1 LCGYEKPFPLKQ
13 ILISRSSQVII
24 NPRNRRVTA
33 FTVYGNFADPSF
45 RGNHLWPNDVSQ
57 QKRRVIIPIHTVQYE
72 TFNSVLLKT
81 SSGEA
86 ARSPVFDPADFVS
99 PPVNWQPPYPYR
111 WEDMLITRQ
120 TTNGSQ
126 N

>member
-1 LCGYEKPFPLKQ
+1 LYLCGYEKPFPLKQ
-13 ILISRSSQVII
+13 ILISRSSQVIM

-45 RGNHLWPNDVSQ
+45 RGDHLWPNDVSQ

-99 PPVNWQPPYPYR
+99 PPVDWQPLYPYR
-111 WEDMLITRQ
+111 WEEMLIAR
-120 TTNGSQ
+120 
-126 N
+126 